1 MWDDAG
7 EDGEETEHRVIGS
20 SHKICPQCGGRS
32 IVDSLFCSHC
42 GQDIGHVEAQA
53 GDPYEGLILADKY
66 VIEDL
71 IGEGAMGR
79 VYEARQLTLGKTFA
93 AKILAPHLL
102 NDEASHAR
110 FASEAHNAASLNHP
124 NCVSTVD
131 YGQTPDGITYIVME
145 FIKGD
150 TLEHII
156 TRDYPLARDR
166 IVDITL
172 QILAAL
178 AEAHGLLILHRDLK
192 PENILVQQLR
202 THGELAKVLDFGI
215 AKLMEDQAE
224 AGTGLTS
231 QGMVCGTPEYMS
243 PEQARGHKLDQ
254 RSDLYAVGCIM
265 YQMLTGRPPF
275 ESASA
280 VDVLHKHLHDDPI
293 PPSQLLGSQAD
304 PLEAVCLKALEKDAN
319 NRYSSATEFREE
331 LIAATSA
338 ELSGTIICPACGAG
352 MREEH
357 RFCPAC
363 GSAAP
368 PVSGAT
374 GRSGRRHRSTRGSGL
389 TLPRMGEPTAEVVV
403 RNFPL
408 PLSGRDHVMQRART
422 LLTSPQAGVRVRVL
436 AGPRGIGKT
445 RLGDEIASLAE
456 SLGWRSYYVGA
467 DPSGAQSPLWP
478 VQNMVSLLLGL
489 ETSAVSTQDLGRVAN
504 LTGMSFEVL
513 PGLAELFQLQG
524 PASDLEVGV
533 RRRECF
539 SSAVQAMMAGGRG
552 QPLLLIF
559 DDVDTFDTPSREI
572 LGRIAAAQAQNPV
585 FVLCTSAEPN
595 VEWLGGTIEQLD
607 ALTPEEVES
616 LGRQVTM
623 EVNPQ
628 SELPEALAKVAPLTP
643 LKLECHLRLLAGG
656 IQAPGTA
663 TDREL
668 LRTRFGELGATA
680 RNVLECGSVLGER
693 FLEHDLVDILEADGK
708 DGRASD
714 LDEALK
720 SLHVGGMLLIIGNGE
735 RAFSQGLLHDLVYAS
750 IPEPRRRKLHAL
762 AATTS
767 RVARASQ
774 TVRALHYL
782 RATHATAYEEL
793 GEAGKR
799 AERAFDDPAAAEF
812 LRAAL
817 RLLDEQGE
825 RNSALETELCVMAA
839 RVMRASGSTQEAIN
853 LIEARLSLGGFQP
866 AEEAK
871 IKTGLGQAYAR
882 MGDGATALET
892 LKRALGPAMA
902 AGDRQIMADTYEE
915 LGRTYAQ
922 GGDFK
927 RALTELREG
936 LDMFTLGEGPK
947 TQLDFPVWR
956 YLLRMCDYSRH
967 GGSLSEAR
975 SWCEHALFHAERSS
989 DRLGILRCHAH
1000 MAWVLRD
1007 LNQLALAEQHLARA
1021 LDEARHFGDRLTTAQ
1036 LLIERA
1042 RARAARGRLEDARRR
1057 CEEALRLA
1065 QGIQWAAGIEHA
1077 ERAIAMLSRN
1087 EDPPPTSPSEH
1098 SGRFL
1103 AQG

>member
-1 MWDDAG
+1 MML
-7 EDGEETEHRVIGS
+7 EEEPRHLVIGAA
-20 SHKICPQCGGRS
+20 HKNCPQCGGRS
-32 IVDSLFCSHC
+32 ISDSHFCSHC
-42 GQDIGHVEAQA
+42 GHDISAVEPSA

-66 VIEDL
+66 IIGDL

-79 VYEARQLTLGKTFA
+79 VYEAKQVTLGKMFA

-102 NDEASHAR
+102 NDESSHAR

-124 NCVSTVD
+124 NCVSVVD
-131 YGQTPDGITYIVME
+131 YGQTPDGITFIVME

-156 TRDYPLARDR
+156 TRDFPVARDR

-178 AEAHGLLILHRDLK
+178 AEAHGLGILHRDLK

-215 AKLMEDQAE
+215 AKLMEEQSQ

-280 VDVLHKHLHDDPI
+280 VDVLHKHLHEDPI
-293 PPSQLLGSQAD
+293 PPSQLLGTEAD
-304 PLEAVCLKALEKDAN
+304 PLESVCLKAMEKDAN
-319 NRYSSATEFREE
+319 NRYSSSTEFREE

-338 ELSGTIICPACGAG
+338 ALSGTMTCPTCGAS

-368 PVSGAT
+368 PISGAP

-408 PLSGRDHVMQRART
+408 PLAGRDHVLQRART
-422 LLTSPQAGVRVRVL
+422 LLTSPQAGVKVRVL

-467 DPSGAQSPLWP
+467 DPSGAQTPLWP
-478 VQNMVSLLLGL
+478 IQCMVSLLLEL
-489 ETSAVSTQDLGRVAN
+489 DPSMVSTQDLGRVAN

-524 PASDLEVGV
+524 PAHDLEVGV

-539 SSAVQAMMAGGRG
+539 SSAVQALVAGGRG

-559 DDVDTFDTPSREI
+559 DDIDGFDTPSREI
-572 LGRIAAAQAQNPV
+572 LGRIANAQASTPV
-585 FVLCTSAEPN
+585 FVLCTSAEPK

-607 ALTPEEVES
+607 ALAPDVVEA
-616 LGRQVTM
+616 LGRRVTM
-623 EVNPQ
+623 EINPKSQ
-628 SELPEALAKVAPLTP
+628 LPDALAKVAPLTP
-643 LKLECHLRLLAGG
+643 LKLESHLRLLASG
-656 IQAPGTA
+656 IQASGTA
-663 TDREL
+663 SDREL
-668 LRTRFGELGATA
+668 LRTRFGEAGATA
-680 RNVLECGSVLGER
+680 RKVLECGSILGER
-693 FLEHDLVDILEADGK
+693 FLEHDLVDLLEADGN
-708 DGRASD
+708 DGRAPD

-720 SLHVGGMLLIIGNGE
+720 KLHVDGMLLIIGQGE
-735 RAFSQGLLHDLVYAS
+735 RAFSQGLLHDLVYAA

-782 RATHATAYEEL
+782 RASHTTAYREL

-799 AERAFDDPAAAEF
+799 AERAFDDPAATEF

-817 RLLDEQGE
+817 RLLDEQKSRDLE
-825 RNSALETELCVMAA
+825 LETDLSVMAA
-839 RVMRASGSTQEAIN
+839 RVMRTEAATTQAIA
-853 LIEARLSLGGFQP
+853 LIEDRLARGGFEPRQQ
-866 AEEAK
+866 AK
-871 IKTGLGQAYAR
+871 ILTGLGQAYAR
-882 MGDGATALET
+882 SRDRTRALNV
-892 LKRALGPAMA
+892 LKSALGPAMA
-902 AGDRQIMADTYEE
+902 AGDREIMAATYEE

-922 GGDFK
+922 AGDFK
-927 RALTELREG
+927 TALAELQEG
-936 LDMFTLGEGPK
+936 LDMFTLGEGPRAA
-947 TQLDFPVWR
+947 LEFPVWR

-967 GGSLSEAR
+967 AKALTEAR
-975 SWCEHALFHAERSS
+975 QWCEHALFHAERTS

-1098 SGRFL
+1098 SGRFM
-1103 AQG
+1103 AQP

>member
-1 MWDDAG
+1 M
-7 EDGEETEHRVIGS
+7 IGAA
-20 SHKICPQCGGRS
+20 HKICPQCGGRS
-32 IVDSLFCSHC
+32 VSESHFCSHC
-42 GQDIGHVEAQA
+42 GYDVSAIEPVA
-53 GDPYEGLILADKY
+53 GDPYEGLVLADKY

-79 VYEARQLTLGKTFA
+79 VYTAKQITLGKNFA

-124 NCVSTVD
+124 NCVSVVD

-150 TLEHII
+150 TLEHLI
-156 TRDYPLARDR
+156 TKDFPIARER

-178 AEAHGLLILHRDLK
+178 AEAHGLGILHRDLK

-215 AKLMEDQAE
+215 AKLMEDQAQ

-280 VDVLHKHLHDDPI
+280 VDVLHKHLHEEPV
-293 PPSQLLGSQAD
+293 PPSQLLGNDPD
-304 PLEAVCLKALEKDAN
+304 PLEAVCLKALDKDAN

-331 LIAATSA
+331 LIAATSTVDA
-338 ELSGTIICPACGAG
+338 GTIQCTSCGAS

-363 GSAAP
+363 GAAAP
-368 PVSGAT
+368 PPGQAP

-408 PLSGRDHVMQRART
+408 PLAGREHVLQRART
-422 LLTSPQAGVRVRVL
+422 LLTSPQSGVRVRVL

-445 RLGDEIASLAE
+445 RLGDEVASLAE

-467 DPSGAQSPLWP
+467 DPSGAQTPLWP
-478 VQNMVSLLLGL
+478 IQCMVSHLLGL
-489 ETSAVSTQDLGRVAN
+489 EPTTVSTQDLGRVAN

-524 PASDLEVGV
+524 PAYDLEIGV

-539 SSAVQAMMAGGRG
+539 SSALQALVTGGRG

-559 DDVDTFDTPSREI
+559 DDVDRFDTPSREI
-572 LGRIAAAQAQNPV
+572 LGRIANAQAQNPV

-595 VEWLGGTIEQLD
+595 LEWLGGTIEQLD
-607 ALTPEEVES
+607 ALSPEIVEQ

-623 EVNPQ
+623 EVSPQ
-628 SELPEALAKVAPLTP
+628 SQLPEALAKVAPLSP
-643 LKLECHLRLLAGG
+643 LKLESHLRLLAGG
-656 IQAPGTA
+656 LQAAGTA
-663 TDREL
+663 SDREL
-668 LRTRFGELGATA
+668 LRTRFGEFGNTA
-680 RNVLECGSVLGER
+680 RKVLECGSILGER
-693 FLEHDLVDILEADGK
+693 FIEQDLIDLLEADGG
-708 DGRASD
+708 DGRAPD
-714 LDEALK
+714 LDGALRK
-720 SLHVGGMLLIIGNGE
+720 LHVGGMLLVIGHGE
-735 RAFSQGLLHDLVYAS
+735 RAFSQGLLHELVYSS

-762 AATTS
+762 AANSS

-774 TVRALHYL
+774 TVRALHFL
-782 RATHATAYEEL
+782 RSKHVAAYKEL
-793 GEAGKR
+793 AEAGKR
-799 AERAFDDPAAAEF
+799 AERAFDDPAATEF
-812 LRAAL
+812 VRASLAH
-817 RLLDEQGE
+817 LDEQVE
-825 RNSALETELCVMAA
+825 QDLPLESMLCVMAA
-839 RVMRASGSTQEAIN
+839 RVMRSDAASREATG
-853 LIEARLSLGGFQP
+853 LIEGRLKGSSFAPQFQ
-866 AEEAK
+866 AK
-871 IKTGLGQAYAR
+871 MLTGLGQVYSRIGEFSKAI
-882 MGDGATALET
+882 DV
-892 LKRALGPAMA
+892 LKKALGPAMA
-902 AGDRQIMADTYEE
+902 AGDRETMAATYEE
-915 LGRTYAQ
+915 LGRAYAQ
-922 GGDFK
+922 SSDFGK
-927 RALTELREG
+927 ALAELREG
-936 LDMFTLGEGPK
+936 LDMFTLGEGPRA
-947 TQLDFPVWR
+947 QLDFPIWR

-967 GGSLSEAR
+967 ADVLSDAR
-975 SWCEHALFHAERSS
+975 KWCEHALFHAERTS
-989 DRLGILRCHAH
+989 DRLGLLRCHAH

-1042 RARAARGRLEDARRR
+1042 RARAARGRLDEARRC

-1065 QGIQWAAGIEHA
+1065 QGIQWSAGVEHA

-1098 SGRFL
+1098 SGRFM
-1103 AQG
+1103 AQQ

>member
-1 MWDDAG
+1 ML
-7 EDGEETEHRVIGS
+7 EEKTRHLVIGAA
-20 SHKICPQCGGRS
+20 HKICPQCGGRS
-32 IVDSLFCSHC
+32 ISDSHYCSHC
-42 GQDIGHVEAQA
+42 GHDVSAVEPRA

-66 VIEDL
+66 IIGDL

-79 VYEARQLTLGKTFA
+79 VYEAKQVTLGKTFA

-102 NDEASHAR
+102 NDESSHAR

-124 NCVSTVD
+124 NCVSVVD
-131 YGQTPDGITYIVME
+131 YGQTPDGITFIVME
-145 FIKGD
+145 FIRGD

-156 TRDYPLARDR
+156 TRDFPVARDR

-178 AEAHGLLILHRDLK
+178 AEAHGLGILHRDLK

-215 AKLMEDQAE
+215 AKLMEEQSQ

-293 PPSQLLGSQAD
+293 PPSQLLGTEPD
-304 PLEAVCLKALEKDAN
+304 PLESVCLKALEKDAN
-319 NRYSSATEFREE
+319 NRYGSSTEFREE
-331 LIAATSA
+331 LIAATSTA
-338 ELSGTIICPACGAG
+338 HSGTTTCTTCGAS

-368 PVSGAT
+368 PAAAA

-408 PLSGRDHVMQRART
+408 PLAGRDHVMQRSRT
-422 LLTSPQAGVRVRVL
+422 LLTSPQTGVKVRVL

-456 SLGWRSYYVGA
+456 SLGWRSYYVSA

-478 VQNMVSLLLGL
+478 IQCMVSLLLEL
-489 ETSAVSTQDLGRVAN
+489 DPATVSTQDLGRVAN

-524 PASDLEVGV
+524 PAHDLEVGV

-539 SSAVQAMMAGGRG
+539 SSAVQAMVAGGRG

-559 DDVDTFDTPSREI
+559 DDVDAFDTPSREI
-572 LGRIAAAQAQNPV
+572 LGRIANAQASNPV
-585 FVLCTSAEPN
+585 FVVCTSAEPN

-607 ALTPEEVES
+607 ALAPDVVEA

-623 EVNPQ
+623 EVNPKSQ
-628 SELPEALAKVAPLTP
+628 LPEALAKVAPLTP
-643 LKLECHLRLLAGG
+643 LKLESHLRLLAGG
-656 IQAPGTA
+656 IQASGTA
-663 TDREL
+663 SDREL
-668 LRTRFGELGATA
+668 LRTRFGEAGATA
-680 RNVLECGSVLGER
+680 RKVLECGSILGER
-693 FLEHDLVDILEADGK
+693 FLEHDLVDLLEADSRNGT
-708 DGRASD
+708 APD
-714 LDEALK
+714 LDDALRK
-720 SLHVGGMLLIIGNGE
+720 LHVDGMLLVIGQGE
-735 RAFSQGLLHDLVYAS
+735 RAFSQGLLHDLVYAA

-767 RVARASQ
+767 RIARASQ

-782 RATHATAYEEL
+782 RANHASAYKEL

-799 AERAFDDPAAAEF
+799 AERAFDDPAATEF

-817 RLLDEQGE
+817 RLLDEQGT
-825 RNSALETELCVMAA
+825 RDLELEAELSVMAA
-839 RVMRASGSTQEAIN
+839 RVMRTEAATAEAIA
-853 LIEARLSLGGFQP
+853 LIEDRLARGQFEPRQQASILTS
-866 AEEAK
+866 
-871 IKTGLGQAYAR
+871 LGQAYAR
-882 MGDGATALET
+882 SRNRTRALDV

-902 AGDRQIMADTYEE
+902 AGDREIMAATYEE

-922 GGDFK
+922 AGDFTK
-927 RALTELREG
+927 ALSELREG
-936 LDMFTLGEGPK
+936 LDMFTLGEGPRAP
-947 TQLDFPVWR
+947 LDFPVWR

-967 GGSLSEAR
+967 SKALTDAR
-975 SWCEHALFHAERSS
+975 KWCEHALYHAERSA

-1098 SGRFL
+1098 SGRFM
-1103 AQG
+1103 AQT

>member
-1 MWDDAG
+1 MMSREVE
-7 EDGEETEHRVIGS
+7 EDSGHDVIGS
-20 SHKICPQCGGRS
+20 QHKICPQCGGRS
-32 IVDSLFCSHC
+32 VVDSFFCSHC
-42 GQDIGHVEAQA
+42 GQDVSHVLPQA

-66 VIEDL
+66 VIEEL

-79 VYEARQLTLGKTFA
+79 VYTAKQLTLGKTFA

-124 NCVSTVD
+124 NCVSVVD

-156 TRDYPLARDR
+156 TRDYPLARER

-178 AEAHGLLILHRDLK
+178 AEAHGLGILHRDLK

-215 AKLMEDQAE
+215 AKLMEDQAK

-280 VDVLHKHLHDDPI
+280 VDVLHKHLHDDPL
-293 PPSQLLGSQAD
+293 PPSQLLGTTPD

-319 NRYSSATEFREE
+319 NRYGSSTEFREE
-331 LIAATSA
+331 LIAATSTA
-338 ELSGTIICPACGAG
+338 QSGTTTCMACGAS

-363 GSAAP
+363 GAAAP
-368 PVSGAT
+368 PPSET
-374 GRSGRRHRSTRGSGL
+374 GRSGRRHRSTRGSCL

-408 PLSGRDHVMQRART
+408 PLSGRDHVLQRART
-422 LLTSPQAGVRVRVL
+422 LLTSPQAGVKVRVL

-478 VQNMVSLLLGL
+478 IQVMVSLLLGL
-489 ETSAVSTQDLGRVAN
+489 EPSTVTTQDLGRVAN

-524 PASDLEVGV
+524 PATDLETGV

-539 SSAVQAMMAGGRG
+539 SSAVQAMTAGGRG
-552 QPLLLIF
+552 QPLLMIF

-572 LGRIAAAQAQNPV
+572 LGRIANAQAQNPV

-607 ALTPEEVES
+607 PLTPQEVEN
-616 LGRQVTM
+616 LGRRVTM
-623 EVNPQ
+623 EINPKSQ
-628 SELPEALAKVAPLTP
+628 LPEALAKVAPLTP
-643 LKLECHLRLLAGG
+643 LKLESHLRLLAGG

-668 LRTRFGELGATA
+668 LRIRFGELGATA
-680 RNVLECGSVLGER
+680 RGVLECGSILGER
-693 FLEHDLVDILEADGK
+693 FLEQDLVDLLEADGR
-708 DGRASD
+708 DGNAPD

-720 SLHVGGMLLIIGNGE
+720 SLHVGGMLVIIGNGE
-735 RAFSQGLLHDLVYAS
+735 RAFSQGLLHDIVYAS

-774 TVRALHYL
+774 TIRALHYL
-782 RATHATAYEEL
+782 RADHATAYQEL
-793 GEAGKR
+793 AEAGKR
-799 AERAFDDPAAAEF
+799 AERAFDDPASAEF

-817 RLLDEQGE
+817 RLLDDQGA
-825 RNSALETELCVMAA
+825 RDPQLECDLCVMAA
-839 RVMRASGSTQEAIN
+839 RVMRAEAATQEAISM
-853 LIEARLSLGGFQP
+853 IENRINRGGFEPHQS
-866 AEEAK
+866 AK
-871 IKTGLGQAYAR
+871 MWTALGQAYAR
-882 MGDGATALET
+882 LGQGQRALEI

-902 AGDRQIMADTYEE
+902 AGDRRIMAETYEE

-922 GGDFK
+922 AGDFK
-927 RALTELREG
+927 KALTELREG
-936 LDMFTLGEGPK
+936 LDMFTLGEGPRAE
-947 TQLDFPVWR
+947 LDFPVWR

-967 GGSLSEAR
+967 ANSLTDAR
-975 SWCEHALFHAERSS
+975 RWCEHALHHAERTS
-989 DRLGILRCHAH
+989 DRLGILRCNAH

-1087 EDPPPTSPSEH
+1087 EDPPATSPSEH

-1103 AQG
+1103 AQS

>member
-1 MWDDAG
+1 MGAPN
-7 EDGEETEHRVIGS
+7 VIGAA
-20 SHKICPQCGGRS
+20 HKICPQCGGRS
-32 IVDSLFCSHC
+32 PAESHFCSHC
-42 GQDIGHVEAQA
+42 GFDVSRVEPAA

-79 VYEARQLTLGKTFA
+79 VYTAKQLTLGKNFA

-124 NCVSTVD
+124 NCVSVVD

-145 FIKGD
+145 YIKGE
-150 TLEHII
+150 TLEHLI
-156 TRDYPLARDR
+156 TAEFPLARER

-178 AEAHGLLILHRDLK
+178 AEAHGLSILHRDLK
-192 PENILVQQLR
+192 PENIHVQQLR

-215 AKLMEDQAE
+215 AKLMEDQAQ

-243 PEQARGHKLDQ
+243 PEQARGHKLDA
-254 RSDLYAVGCIM
+254 RSDLYSVGCIM

-280 VDVLHKHLHDDPI
+280 VDVLHKHLHEEPI
-293 PPSQLLGSQAD
+293 PPSQLLGTEAD

-331 LIAATSA
+331 LIAATSNA
-338 ELSGTIICPACGAG
+338 HSGTLICPSCTAS

-363 GSAAP
+363 GAPAP
-368 PVSGAT
+368 PPSADT
-374 GRSGRRHRSTRGSGL
+374 GRSGRRHRSTRGSGM

-408 PLSGRDHVMQRART
+408 PLAGRDHVLQRART
-422 LLTSPQAGVRVRVL
+422 LLSRPQGGVRVRVL
-436 AGPRGIGKT
+436 AGPRGFGKT
-445 RLGDEIASLAE
+445 RLGDEVASLAE
-456 SLGWRSYYVGA
+456 SMSWRSYYVGA
-467 DPSGAQSPLWP
+467 DPSGAQTPLWP
-478 VQNMVSLLLGL
+478 VQCMVAQLLEL
-489 ETSAVSTQDLGRVAN
+489 EPTTVGTQDLGRVAN
-504 LTGMSFEVL
+504 LTGLSFEVL

-524 PASDLEVGV
+524 PAYDLEIGV

-539 SSAVQAMMAGGRG
+539 SSAVQAMVSGGRG

-559 DDVDTFDTPSREI
+559 DDVDRFDTPSREI
-572 LGRIAAAQAQNPV
+572 LGRLAAASAQNPV
-585 FVLCTSAEPN
+585 LVLCTSAEPN

-607 ALTPEEVES
+607 ALSPEIVEH

-623 EVNPQ
+623 EVSPQ
-628 SELPEALAKVAPLTP
+628 SQLPEALAKVAPLSP
-643 LKLECHLRLLAGG
+643 LKLESHLRLLAGG
-656 IQAPGTA
+656 LQAAGNA
-663 TDREL
+663 SDREL
-668 LRTRFGELGATA
+668 LRTRLGEFGATA
-680 RNVLECGSVLGER
+680 RKVLECGSILGER
-693 FLEHDLVDILEADGK
+693 FIEQDLIDLLEADGG
-708 DGRASD
+708 DGRSPD
-714 LDEALK
+714 LDGALR
-720 SLHVGGMLLIIGNGE
+720 SLHVGGMLLVIGHGE
-735 RAFSQGLLHDLVYAS
+735 RAFSQGLLHELVYSS
-750 IPEPRRRKLHAL
+750 IAEPRRRKLHSL
-762 AATTS
+762 AANTS

-774 TVRALHYL
+774 TVRALHFL
-782 RATHATAYEEL
+782 RSRHSAAYKEL
-793 GEAGKR
+793 AEAGKR
-799 AERAFDDPAAAEF
+799 AERAFDDPAATEF

-817 RLLDEQGE
+817 HHLDEQASQDIPLE
-825 RNSALETELCVMAA
+825 AALTVMAA
-839 RVMRASGSTQEAIN
+839 RVMRSDEATRESGQ
-853 LIEARLSLGGFQP
+853 LIESRLRKGSFAPEFQ
-866 AEEAK
+866 AQML
-871 IKTGLGQAYAR
+871 TGLGQVYAR
-882 MGDGATALET
+882 AGNHPKAIDA

-902 AGDRQIMADTYEE
+902 AGDRKTMAATYEE
-915 LGRTYAQ
+915 LGRVYAQ
-922 GGDFK
+922 TADFSK
-927 RALTELREG
+927 ALTELREG
-936 LDMFTLGEGPK
+936 LDMFTLGEGPRAE
-947 TQLDFPVWR
+947 LDFPVWR

-967 GGSLSEAR
+967 AERLSDAR
-975 SWCEHALFHAERSS
+975 KWCEHALFHAERSA
-989 DRLGILRCHAH
+989 DRLGLLRCHAH

-1042 RARAARGRLEDARRR
+1042 RARAARGRLEEARRC

-1065 QGIQWAAGIEHA
+1065 QGIQWSAGIEHA

-1098 SGRFL
+1098 SGRFM
-1103 AQG
+1103 AIRS